1 MPPAKKQKTVP
12 EPGQQLPEPRDGPD
26 ARPFGQE
33 TWSEADTEKAIKML
47 RHPDLLNPY
56 WKQLLDMVT
65 LLSANEGLNKF
76 DVSLHWDLLKE
87 RKMTIMF
94 YGAQFSGKSQ
104 IIKVLTDDAKAIPL
118 DGELRTECGVEG
130 IDCSCAAGGDGIH
143 MVDTKGFVW
152 PATAPPERND
162 PQYKIWELNDE
173 AFKLQVELLHG
184 RIRSTSA
191 KTRPM
196 SVCICIGAGS
206 APPEAKRLIE
216 MLSVPHSLLVPTFLL
231 LTNIYAVD
239 KKTLENREEYC
250 QNIVQHFDQ
259 HKNKRGAGIHFQKVN
274 SVQKVD
280 KDGAEHPPEGL
291 AEFITTLIANFK
303 ATDGLTFAYPPAKGG
318 WFTGSSST
326 TPREVLTPREKDEIR
341 ETISNLG

>member
-1 MPPAKKQKTVP
+1 MPPAKKQKST
-12 EPGQQLPEPRDGPD
+12 PGGLPEPRDGPD
-26 ARPFGQE
+26 ARPFVQD
-33 TWSEADTEKAIKML
+33 TWSEANTEKAIAML

-56 WKQLLDMVT
+56 WKQLLDVVT

-94 YGAQFSGKSQ
+94 YGATWSGKSQ
-104 IIKVLTDDAKAIPL
+104 IIKVLTDDEKAIPL
-118 DGELRTECGVEG
+118 DGELRTECDEQG
-130 IDCSCAAGGDGIH
+130 IDCSCTAGGDGIH
-143 MVDTKGFVW
+143 MYDTKGFMW
-152 PATAPPERND
+152 PATAPPERTGKQYEKWKKND
-162 PQYKIWELNDE
+162 D
-173 AFKLQVELLHG
+173 AFKMEIEMLHD

-191 KTRPM
+191 ETRPM
-196 SVCICIGAGS
+196 SVCICISAAG
-206 APPEAKRLIE
+206 APPEKERLKE

-250 QNIVQHFDQ
+250 ASIVQHFASKE
-259 HKNKRGAGIHFQKVN
+259 HMNKRGAGIHFQKVN

-280 KDGAEHPPEGL
+280 KDGSEHPPEGL

-303 ATDGLTFAYPPAKGG
+303 ATDGLTFARPPISGVRRF
-318 WFTGSSST
+318 FTGSSST
-326 TPREVLTPREKDEIR
+326 EITKTEKDEIR
-341 ETISNLG
+341 AAIMNLG